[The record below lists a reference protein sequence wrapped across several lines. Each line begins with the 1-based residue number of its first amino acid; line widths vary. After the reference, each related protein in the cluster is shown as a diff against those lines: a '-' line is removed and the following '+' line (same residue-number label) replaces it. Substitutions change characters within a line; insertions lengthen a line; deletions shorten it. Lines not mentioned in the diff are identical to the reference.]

1 MKLSPEASKRIGTAM
16 AEAMAKAAKGQKE
29 GAGIAAGIGAA
40 AREILAAVEDEV
52 SELRTRADALEAHG
66 VKYCGVHQRAMA
78 YTRGDVVTHGGS
90 GWIVV
95 ADKTT
100 ATPGDSSAW
109 QLMIKGAK

>member
-1 MKLSPEASKRIGTAM
+1 MKLPDKANERIGRAI
-16 AEAMAKAAKGQKE
+16 AEAMSKAPKE
-29 GAGIAAGIGAA
+29 SKTGAGIAAAAGAV
-40 AREILAAVEDEV
+40 AREVLAAVEDEV
-52 SELRTRADALEAHG
+52 SELRTRVDALEAHG
-66 VKYCGVHQRAMA
+66 VKYCGVHQRAMT
-78 YTRGDVVTHGGS
+78 YTRGDVVTHSGS

>member
-1 MKLSPEASKRIGTAM
+1 MKLPDKANERIGRAI
-16 AEAMAKAAKGQKE
+16 AEAMSNAPKE
-29 GAGIAAGIGAA
+29 SKTGAGIAAAAGAV
-40 AREILAAVEDEV
+40 AREVLAAVEDEV
-52 SELRTRADALEAHG
+52 AELRTRVDALDAHG

-100 ATPGDSSAW
+100 ATPGDSAAW
-109 QLMIKGAK
+109 QLMVKGTR